1 MGKLEDQ
8 GPAGLEPVR
17 MGTSGRRAGATSP
30 APSEAIEREIHERL
44 KRPTQPPGTI
54 LQDLTET
61 EAIRTLG
68 AHGASPREARRL
80 WSAAL
85 KRRMAVSEFGDLP
98 QIRRD
103 VLDSVQRSCLTPRL
117 EVLTR
122 RLDPADGFQKFL
134 FGLEDGQRVEAV
146 RIPIFD
152 THYVVCVS
160 SQVGCALACDFCA
173 TGRMGFKRN
182 LRPWEIV
189 EQVFTIREEA
199 DRPVRGVVFMGMGE
213 PFLNYRHVI
222 AAAKILSAP
231 SGGAIAGRAIT
242 ISTAGWVPMIE
253 RYTDEG
259 HPFRLAVSL
268 TSAIPEKR
276 IDVMPIEKRWP
287 LPALM
292 AAVRRHALARRT
304 RAMLAYVVIRGFN
317 TGYEDAV
324 ALKELIGDTPVKIDL
339 IDVNDATGRYL
350 PPEPDELERFRDHLQ
365 ILGAPVVRRY
375 SGGKSIEGAC
385 GMLAGTG

>member
-1 MGKLEDQ
+1 MIQ
-8 GPAGLEPVR
+8 GGTEAGDR
-17 MGTSGRRAGATSP
+17 GT
-30 APSEAIEREIHERL
+30 RL
-44 KRPTQPPGTI
+44 I
-54 LQDLTET
+54 LQDLV
-61 EAIRTLG
+61 EAEALRELG
-68 AHGASPREARRL
+68 ALGATAGEARKL

-85 KRRMAVSEFGDLP
+85 KRRCTLEELRDLP
-98 QIRRD
+98 QVRRPI
-103 VLDSVQRSCLTPRL
+103 LEAVQASCSIPRL
-117 EVLTR
+117 EVVAR
-122 RLDPADGFQKFL
+122 RSDPADGFTKYL
-134 FGLEDGQRVEAV
+134 FALEDGQKVEAV

-152 THYVVCVS
+152 THYVICVS

-222 AAAKILSAP
+222 AAARILSAP
-231 SGGAIAGRAIT
+231 AGGAIAGRAIT

-259 HPFRLAVSL
+259 HPFRLAFSL

-276 IDVMPIEKRWP
+276 IDVMPVEKRWP

-292 AAVRRHALARRT
+292 AAIRRHTFTRRT

-350 PPEPDELERFRDHLQ
+350 PPLEDELERFRDHLQ

>member
-1 MGKLEDQ
+1 M
-8 GPAGLEPVR
+8 
-17 MGTSGRRAGATSP
+17 
-30 APSEAIEREIHERL
+30 
-44 KRPTQPPGTI
+44 I
-54 LQDLTET
+54 LQDLPEPD
-61 EAIRTLG
+61 AIAALG
-68 AHGASPREARRL
+68 ALGASAQEARKL
-80 WSAAL
+80 WSAVV
-85 KRRMAVSEFGDLP
+85 KRRRLAGDLRGIP
-98 QIRRD
+98 QVRRVVVD
-103 VLDSVQRSCLTPRL
+103 AAEAVVQTPRL
-117 EVLTR
+117 SIAAR
-122 RLDPADGFQKFL
+122 RTDPADGFTKYL
-134 FGLEDGQRVEAV
+134 FELTDGQRVEAV

-189 EQVFTIREEA
+189 EQVQAIREEA

-222 AAAKILSAP
+222 AAAKILAAP
-231 SGGAIAGRAIT
+231 AGLAIEGRAIT
-242 ISTAGWVPMIE
+242 ISTAGWLPMIE

-259 HPFRLAVSL
+259 HPYRLAVSL

-276 IDVMPIEKRWP
+276 VDVMPVEKRWP
-287 LPALM
+287 LPDLM
-292 AAVRRHALARRT
+292 AAVRRHAFARRT

-324 ALKELIGDTPVKIDL
+324 ALKELVGDTPVKIDL
-339 IDVNDATGRYL
+339 IEVNDASGRYL
-350 PPEPDELERFRDHLQ
+350 PPTPDELERFRDHLQ

-385 GMLAGTG
+385 GMLAGVG

>member
-1 MGKLEDQ
+1 VSADRHASLLALPVVPEE
-8 GPAGLEPVR
+8 PAAVTPRLVLQDLPE
-17 MGTSGRRAGATSP
+17 AQ
-30 APSEAIEREIHERL
+30 AIERL
-44 KRPTQPPGTI
+44 ATF
-54 LQDLTET
+54 
-61 EAIRTLG
+61 G
-68 AHGASPREARRL
+68 ATPAEARKL
-80 WSAAL
+80 WSAVV
-85 KRRMAVSEFGDLP
+85 KRRRLGEELRAVP
-98 QIRRD
+98 QVRRVVVDAVLD
-103 VLDSVQRSCLTPRL
+103 VLETPRIA
-117 EVLTR
+117 VAAR
-122 RLDPADGFQKFL
+122 RTDPADGFTKYL
-134 FGLEDGQRVEAV
+134 FELTDGARVEAV

-152 THYVVCVS
+152 THYVICVS

-189 EQVFTIREEA
+189 EQVQVIREEA

-213 PFLNYRHVI
+213 PFLNYRNVI

-231 SGGAIAGRAIT
+231 GGMAIEGRAIT
-242 ISTAGWVPMIE
+242 ISTAGWLPMIE

-259 HPFRLAVSL
+259 HPYRLAVSL

-276 IDVMPIEKRWP
+276 VEVMPVEKRWP
-287 LPALM
+287 LPDLM
-292 AAVRRHALARRT
+292 AAVRRHALQRRT

-324 ALKELIGDTPVKIDL
+324 ALKELVGDTPVKIDL
-339 IDVNDATGRYL
+339 IEVNDASGRYL
-350 PPEPDELERFRDHLQ
+350 PPLADELERFRDHLQ

-385 GMLAGTG
+385 GMLAGVG